1 MWLYWPPA
9 WLRKRILVLF
19 SDLNLVGFNQ
29 EIDLFCFP
37 VVLKH
42 TLDLCFHPW
51 QHVKQFTWLLKHLSS
66 YFKLLWQSH
75 LQMLKNE
82 NVISTLV
89 QHFFLPHL
97 LQLSPLHPWLSTLPS
112 SGQTLIF
119 MICKVGGSVHCSSFF
134 FLAAVSLLLHS
145 PRRFCFFQDQ
155 LKEKTEIKI

>member
-1 MWLYWPPA
+1 MWIYWPPA
-9 WLRKRILVLF
+9 WLRKWVLVLF
-19 SDLNLVGFNQ
+19 SDLNLVGFHQ

-42 TLDLCFHPW
+42 TLDLRFHPW

-75 LQMLKNE
+75 IQILKKE

-89 QHFFLPHL
+89 QHFSLPHPF
-97 LQLSPLHPWLSTLPS
+97 QLPPQHPRLSTLPS

-119 MICKVGGSVHCSSFF
+119 MICKVGGVVHCSPFF
-134 FLAAVSLLLHS
+134 RLLFLPYS
-145 PRRFCFFQDQ
+145 PRCFCFSQDQ
-155 LKEKTEIKI
+155 LKEKTN